1 MACEKL
7 SQYYPIVIKFLGYLP
22 FYEDMSAIDF
32 GPDRSIRLAVIGP
45 KVGHNELDCSSVC
58 NKDMNFQVLPLR
70 LVQ

>member
-1 MACEKL
+1 MACGNL
-7 SQYYPIVIKFLGYLP
+7 SKHYSIVMKFTGYPPLN
-22 FYEDMSAIDF
+22 EHTSAIDF